1 MAYVCIIYVCTHVY
15 VYVRRLQ
22 QWIQRRISGVLFIFP
37 TYSFEKGSFA
47 EPEACHLLIFS
58 HPALASLLPWILAT
72 RLQDSL
78 APRSPHS
85 RH

>member
-22 QWIQRRISGVLFIFP
+22 QRIQRIISGVLFIFP

-47 EPEACHLLIFS
+47 EPEACRLLIFS
-58 HPALASLLPWILAT
+58 HPALASLLPWILAI